1 VDRDLTVLVK
11 KVELQMTGVADEQH
25 MVPSIGSLETTRVPH
40 AERRAQFEREVT
52 AHLDGLYTFALKLA
66 RLPHD
71 AEDLVSATFVRAFDR
86 WEQYTL
92 GTNARAWLFTILY
105 HIFVNGRRIERREV
119 LFSENDAESP
129 RFEVVGDSDPER
141 DFYESIVDD
150 EVTRA
155 IDSLPVHYREAV
167 LLSDLHEFR
176 YAEIAEILGI
186 PEGTAKSRLFRGRR
200 MLQRM
205 LTRYAV
211 EMGYVKPRA
220 A

>member
-1 VDRDLTVLVK
+1 
-11 KVELQMTGVADEQH
+11 MNGVADEH
-25 MVPSIGSLETTRVPH
+25 R
-40 AERRAQFEREVT
+40 AERREQFEREVS

-66 RLPHD
+66 RVHHD
-71 AEDLVSATFVRAFDR
+71 AEDLVSDTILRAFDR

-105 HIFVNGRRIERREV
+105 HAFINRRRIEHREV
-119 LFSENDAESP
+119 LFSENDEESP
-129 RFEVVGDSDPER
+129 RLDVPVDSDPEAA
-141 DFYESIVDD
+141 FYDSIVDD

-155 IDSLPVHYREAV
+155 IDSLPDFYREAV

-176 YAEIAEILGI
+176 YAEIAEILGV
-186 PEGTAKSRLFRGRR
+186 PLGTAKSRLFRGRR
-200 MLQRM
+200 MLQEK
-205 LTRYAV
+205 LIRYAV

>member
-1 VDRDLTVLVK
+1 M
-11 KVELQMTGVADEQH
+11 QGAADEQDT
-25 MVPSIGSLETTRVPH
+25 VPWADSLDATRVPR
-40 AERRAQFEREVT
+40 AERRAQFEREVA

-66 RLPHD
+66 RSQHD
-71 AEDLVSATFVRAFDR
+71 AEDLVSDTIVRALDR

-105 HIFVNGRRIERREV
+105 HLFVNRRRLEQREV
-119 LFSENDAESP
+119 LFSENDNESP
-129 RFEVVGDSDPER
+129 RFEIVGDSDPER

-155 IDSLPVHYREAV
+155 IDSLPEQYREAV

-176 YAEIAEILGI
+176 YAEIAEILGV
-186 PEGTAKSRLFRGRR
+186 PVGTAKSRLFRGRR
-200 MLQRM
+200 MLQRK
-205 LTRYAV
+205 LIRYAV

>member
-1 VDRDLTVLVK
+1 
-11 KVELQMTGVADEQH
+11 MTSVADEQDT
-25 MVPSIGSLETTRVPH
+25 VPFTGLREPARVPP
-40 AERRAQFEREVT
+40 AERRAQFEREIT

-71 AEDLVSATFVRAFDR
+71 AEDLVSDALVRAFDR

-105 HIFVNGRRIERREV
+105 HVFINRRRLEKREV
-119 LFSENDAESP
+119 LFAENDDDRLP
-129 RFEVVGDSDPER
+129 FEVVDESDPEQ
-141 DFYESIVDD
+141 DFYDSIVDD

-155 IDSLPVHYREAV
+155 IDSLPEHYREAV
-167 LLSDLHEFR
+167 LLSDLHDFR

-186 PEGTAKSRLFRGRR
+186 AEGTAKSRLFRGRR
-200 MLQRM
+200 MLQRK
-205 LTRYAV
+205 LIDYAV